1 MGNRLPD
8 HKQLRAESLLI
19 QLGEVLGIRL
29 RLHSDVA
36 GDRWVSECA
45 QAFGSEHGRHNVQD
59 ISKKQLPY
67 DLVVNGLRVQCKAR
81 TPKRGR
87 SMSIEKWWGQSRYGS
102 NAFDVLALKYGAD
115 SYIIPI
121 KALVKRDGTFK
132 NDIKPDNFWR
142 FKDCWNLQHVTQ
154 NIGSIVDLPLFSS
167 CTEAKDGTNP

>member
-1 MGNRLPD
+1 MANRLPD
-8 HKQLRAESLLI
+8 RKQLQAESLLM

-45 QAFGSEHGRHNVQD
+45 QAFGREHGHHNVQD

-67 DLVVNGLRVQCKAR
+67 DLVVNGFRVQCKTR

-87 SMSIEKWWGQSRYGS
+87 SMSIEKWWGQSRYGN
-102 NAFDVLALKYGAD
+102 NAFDVLALKYGTD
-115 SYIIPI
+115 IYIIPI
-121 KALVKRDGTFK
+121 KALVKPDGTFK

-142 FKDCWNLQHVTQ
+142 FKNRWNLMHVTQ
-154 NIGSIVDLPLFSS
+154 TIESIFDLPLFSS
-167 CTEAKDGTNP
+167 FEEATDGR